1 MAEDESNSNLNI
13 DDDFGDDDKSD
24 NDDNDE
30 EGSLATVDIEGFS
43 DNAMSRE
50 PTRPTS
56 PLFDFLGEKL
66 GPKRCRARTGGKRG
80 RPRGIIKPGGG
91 GGGHF
96 RENSAPNEAAI
107 NQSFSPSTTGS
118 SPFSKRGPGRPR
130 IKSGGSGP
138 LHQGTRGPP
147 NQPKLNRG
155 LLQA

>member
-1 MAEDESNSNLNI
+1 VASKFSASQLSKKLKLVKEEDSNASFIMAEDESNSNLNI

-50 PTRPTS
+50 PARPTS

-80 RPRGIIKPGGG
+80 RPRGIIKPGGV

-96 RENSAPNEAAI
+96 RNPVGVDLFTRAPGARQI
-107 NQSFSPSTTGS
+107 N
-118 SPFSKRGPGRPR
+118 
-130 IKSGGSGP
+130 
-138 LHQGTRGPP
+138 P
-147 NQPKLNRG
+147 N
-155 LLQA
+155 